1 MSFSIINPENQPV
14 VLVVVFVLALLALGL
29 TVHNNLQ
36 IERVAAFY
44 GATSVQTFETL
55 QDQVGDTSTNFA
67 TLEAR
72 VARLESQGVA
82 APAPEVG
89 VN

>member
-1 MSFSIINPENQPV
+1 MSLSVISPENQPV

-29 TVHNNLQ
+29 TVHNNQQ

-44 GATSVQTFETL
+44 GVASVQTFKTL

-72 VARLESQGVA
+72 VARLESQGVT

>member
-1 MSFSIINPENQPV
+1 MSLSVISPENHSV

-29 TVHNNLQ
+29 TVHNNQQ

-44 GATSVQTFETL
+44 GVASVQTFETL

>member
-1 MSFSIINPENQPV
+1 MSLSVISAENQPV

-29 TVHNNLQ
+29 TVHNNQQ
-36 IERVAAFY
+36 IEQVAAFY
-44 GATSVQTFETL
+44 GDASVKTFETL

-72 VARLESQGVA
+72 VTRLESQGVA
-82 APAPEVG
+82 APV
-89 VN
+89 VQVH

>member
-1 MSFSIINPENQPV
+1 MSLSVVSPENQPV

-29 TVHNNLQ
+29 TVHNNQQ
-36 IERVAAFY
+36 IEQVAAFY

-55 QDQVGDTSTNFA
+55 QDQVGDTSANFA

-82 APAPEVG
+82 APEVG

>member
-1 MSFSIINPENQPV
+1 MSLSVVTPENQPV
-14 VLVVVFVLALLALGL
+14 VVVVVFVLALLALGL

-82 APAPEVG
+82 APEVG

>member
-1 MSFSIINPENQPV
+1 MSLSVVSPENQPV

-29 TVHNNLQ
+29 TVHNSLQ
-36 IERVAAFY
+36 MQQVAAFY
-44 GATSVQTFETL
+44 GDASVQTFETL